1 MTDRPRPP
9 PPRGKPA
16 RATPPR
22 LVADPD
28 RVGRGIAMALLGF
41 FLFVCTDTVL
51 KELTQRYP
59 VVQVLF
65 MQASFTCLAMISIG
79 VVTRAGRQMLPRRVS
94 IHAVRAIFALGTGL
108 GVLTGLA
115 RLPQA
120 DVYAIIFSAPL
131 IVTALSVPMLRE
143 PVGWR
148 RWSAVLVGF
157 VGVLIMLAP
166 GGGGFDWAAVAV
178 LAAAFSYALSML
190 IVRREGPNEHPL
202 AFGIT
207 GTGFQSVTMGA
218 VLVVVGGVWPQPVD
232 LAIAAGA
239 GVLAALALLAVM
251 GAYRSAPAAVVAPF
265 QYTQMVWGVALGYLV
280 FGDLPGPRTVVGS
293 AIVVAAGLFIL
304 WRETVR
310 RRALVGD
317 GTPAPEA
324 SATIVAARR
333 PPTGE

>member
-1 MTDRPRPP
+1 
-9 PPRGKPA
+9 
-16 RATPPR
+16 
-22 LVADPD
+22 
-28 RVGRGIAMALLGF
+28 
-41 FLFVCTDTVL
+41 
-51 KELTQRYP
+51 

-65 MQASFTCLAMISIG
+65 MHASFTCLAIG
-79 VVTRAGRQMLPRRVS
+79 LIGRSRIAEAQMLARRWSV
-94 IHAVRAIFALGTGL
+94 HAVRAIFSLGTGL
-108 GVLTGLA
+108 GVLTGLS

-157 VGVLIMLAP
+157 VGVLVMLSP

-178 LAAAFSYALSML
+178 LAAALSYALSML

-207 GTGFQSVTMGA
+207 GTGFQA
-218 VLVVVGGVWPQPVD
+218 VLMGLVLLIMGGVWPRPVD

-239 GVLAALALLAVM
+239 GVLAALALLSVM
-251 GAYRSAPAAVVAPF
+251 GAYRTAPAAVVAPF

-280 FGDLPGPRTVVGS
+280 FGDVPGSRTVLGS
-293 AIVVAAGLFIL
+293 IIVVAAGLFIL

-310 RRALVGD
+310 RHTLVGG

-324 SATIVAARR
+324 SAAIVAARR
-333 PPTGE
+333 PDGDG